1 MNAPHHFRRHA
12 REYGVLVVLA
22 AAAIAPVAVL
32 ATRSS
37 DGDGTTG
44 SALPGASVTP
54 QAVELTKKDEG
65 AGGVTVEVTWVTPE
79 QVESGEM
86 ERAQGLDLSKELVFL
101 VKMDTHSVDLS
112 EYDLTAISVLRDS
125 EGRESSPEAWES
137 SEESE
142 HHREGLLIFQRPSLT
157 DGLELSIRG
166 LAEVPQRTFRWE
178 ALGGSWQ
185 REEGPMNSPGSY
197 MMGQ

>member
-22 AAAIAPVAVL
+22 AAAIALVAVL

-44 SALPGASVTP
+44 SALPGA
-54 QAVELTKKDEG
+54 G
-65 AGGVTVEVTWVTPE
+65 
-79 QVESGEM
+79 
-86 ERAQGLDLSKELVFL
+86 
-101 VKMDTHSVDLS
+101 
-112 EYDLTAISVLRDS
+112 
-125 EGRESSPEAWES
+125 
-137 SEESE
+137 
-142 HHREGLLIFQRPSLT
+142 
-157 DGLELSIRG
+157 GLELSIRG

-185 REEGPMNSPGSY
+185 REESP
-197 MMGQ
+197 

>member
-1 MNAPHHFRRHA
+1 
-12 REYGVLVVLA
+12 
-22 AAAIAPVAVL
+22 
-32 ATRSS
+32 
-37 DGDGTTG
+37 
-44 SALPGASVTP
+44 
-54 QAVELTKKDEG
+54 
-65 AGGVTVEVTWVTPE
+65 
-79 QVESGEM
+79 M
-86 ERAQGLDLSKELVFL
+86 ERAQGRDLSKELVFL

-185 REEGPMNSPGSY
+185 REESPMNSPGSY